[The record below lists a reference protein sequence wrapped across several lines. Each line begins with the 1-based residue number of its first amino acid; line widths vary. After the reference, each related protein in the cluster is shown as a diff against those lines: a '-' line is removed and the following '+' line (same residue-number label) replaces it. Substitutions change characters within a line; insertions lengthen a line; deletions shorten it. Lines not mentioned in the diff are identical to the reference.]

1 MAPST
6 TRTADNGDAAVQLR
20 SVTVAFGGLLAL
32 GGVDL
37 DVAQGE
43 RLAILGPNGAGKTT
57 LFNVVAGDLAPTQGT
72 VRIKGVDCAHLPS
85 RYRPRLGVARTY
97 QKARSFPGLTV
108 EDNLYLALVG
118 RPGQAPVAAA
128 AGQGR
133 SRAARARG
141 RGRCRRSGSTAQLGT
156 LVSELSHGQKRQLEI
171 GMALATDPDVL
182 LLDEPASG
190 LSRGERERL
199 TELLHDLPAES
210 TLLLIEHDMD
220 VAFQVG
226 RRVVVMSDGKLV
238 ASGTPDEI
246 QANALVHEIYLG
258 SEALSMSETPAA
270 GGPRPDRGLR
280 RVAGARRHQLQ
291 HGRGGRRHHRPQRHG
306 QDDAVRHADGSDPR
320 PRAARSCSTVSTSSG
335 ATPEK
340 IARERDLLR
349 AAGSPAVPRP

>member
-6 TRTADNGDAAVQLR
+6 TTTASSGDSAVQLR

-72 VRIKGVDCAHLPS
+72 LKIKGVDCSHLPS
-85 RYRPRLGVARTY
+85 RFRPSLGVARTY

-118 RPGQAPVAAA
+118 HRGRHLSLRPP
-128 AGQGR
+128 GR
-133 SRAARARG
+133 VGRELRERAR
-141 RGRCRRSGSTAQLGT
+141 SAAHAVWLDSQLGT

-199 TELLHDLPAES
+199 TELLQHLPPER

-220 VAFQVG
+220 VAFQIG
-226 RRVVVMSDGKLV
+226 RRVVVMSDGKMV
-238 ASGTPDEI
+238 AAGTPEEI
-246 QANALVHEIYLG
+246 QASPLVHEIYLG
-258 SEALSMSETPAA
+258 SEALS
-270 GGPRPDRGLR
+270 
-280 RVAGARRHQLQ
+280 
-291 HGRGGRRHHRPQRHG
+291 
-306 QDDAVRHADGSDPR
+306 
-320 PRAARSCSTVSTSSG
+320 
-335 ATPEK
+335 
-340 IARERDLLR
+340 
-349 AAGSPAVPRP
+349 

>member
-1 MAPST
+1 MTNGT
-6 TRTADNGDAAVQLR
+6 TTVSGDTAVQLH

-57 LFNVVAGDLAPTQGT
+57 LFNVVAGDLAPTKGT
-72 VRIKGVDCAHLPS
+72 LKIKGIDCSHLPS

-97 QKARSFPGLTV
+97 QQARSFPGLTV
-108 EDNLYLALVG
+108 ENNLYLSLVG
-118 RPGQAPVAAA
+118 HRGRHRSLLP
-128 AGQGR
+128 QGR
-133 SRAARARG
+133 TGRELRTRAASA
-141 RGRCRRSGSTAQLGT
+141 AQTVWLEDRLGV
-156 LVSELSHGQKRQLEI
+156 LVSDLSHGQKRQLEI

-199 TELLHDLPAES
+199 TELLNMLPAET

-238 ASGTPDEI
+238 AAGTPAEV
-246 QANALVHEIYLG
+246 QANALVHDIYLG
-258 SEALSMSETPAA
+258 KEALS
-270 GGPRPDRGLR
+270 
-280 RVAGARRHQLQ
+280 
-291 HGRGGRRHHRPQRHG
+291 
-306 QDDAVRHADGSDPR
+306 
-320 PRAARSCSTVSTSSG
+320 
-335 ATPEK
+335 
-340 IARERDLLR
+340 
-349 AAGSPAVPRP
+349 